1 MSERIPVNVLTGFL
15 GSGKTSLLNR
25 LLRDPAFAN
34 CAVLINEFGSIG
46 IDHHLVDKVEGDIVL
61 LQSGCVCCTI
71 RSDLATSMRELY
83 GRREAGLV
91 PAFER
96 LVVETTGLAD
106 PMPVVSTVMHDRVL
120 QHHFRSGNVITTVDT
135 LNGERNLDEYPE
147 CLKQAALADRL
158 VLTKLDLAP
167 DVKVQLFVDRLQQVN
182 PMAALVRNDASLD
195 AQMLLGED
203 VFQANT
209 KSLEVQRWML
219 AAKNKQFF
227 SLPRPQSANANVH
240 GDTQAFA
247 IKLDSAIDWTV
258 FGVWLSLLLH
268 THGER
273 VLRVKGLLNV
283 AGSDTPVVIHGVQ
296 QMVYPPSHLDQW
308 PDSSRQSQ
316 LVFIVR
322 GLNPAVVESS
332 LQSFLNYFL

>member
-25 LLRDPAFAN
+25 LLRDSAFAN

-46 IDHHLVDKVEGDIVL
+46 IDHHLVDRVDGDIVL

-71 RSDLATSMRELY
+71 RGDLAASMRELY
-83 GRREAGLV
+83 GRRETGLV

-106 PMPVVSTVMHDRVL
+106 PIPVVSTIMNDRVL
-120 QHHFRSGNVITTVDT
+120 QHHFRSGNVITTVDA
-135 LNGERNLDEYPE
+135 LNGERNLDEHSE
-147 CLKQAALADRL
+147 CLKQAAIADRL
-158 VLTKLDLAP
+158 VITKLDLAP
-167 DVKVQLFVDRLQQVN
+167 NAKVQLLLDRLLMVN
-182 PMAALVRNDASLD
+182 PMAALVRNDSSLD
-195 AQMLLGED
+195 AQMLLGDD
-203 VFQANT
+203 VFQPET
-209 KSLEVQRWML
+209 KTQEVQRWMQSV
-219 AAKNKQFF
+219 KNKQFF
-227 SLPRPQSANANVH
+227 SVPVAPSVDPNLH
-240 GDTQAFA
+240 GDTQALA
-247 IKLDSAIDWTV
+247 IELDYAIDWTV

-273 VLRVKGLLNV
+273 ILRVKGLLNV
-283 AGSDTPVVIHGVQ
+283 SGSDTPVVIHGVQ

-308 PDSSRQSQ
+308 PDANRHSQ

-322 GLNPAVVESS
+322 GLDPSVVESS
-332 LQSFLNYFL
+332 LQSFLHDYS